1 MPLNVRSSSTEFR
14 IRQSGHEG
22 SDPNRKL
29 NLKMFFLIHLHIE
42 NFLKSSLRF
51 QALFSCSSLK
61 SAVDIVSCEYFL
73 FSTFILFTV
82 ITLKKLQKYL
92 VTFLVLITDLL
103 LHLESTWTV
112 TIPLGQMDPPDS
124 AEGDG
129 RWDCQLGRLANVMP
143 SYNKGFKYNLGKCT
157 HVVLVS
163 GPGNVM
169 EQIIMRKIKWRVWDN
184 QGIKSSKYEFMKA
197 RSCLTNLISYDQV
210 LTCLEN
216 EENTVDVV
224 CPEFSKHK
232 SYRE

>member
-1 MPLNVRSSSTEFR
+1 
-14 IRQSGHEG
+14 
-22 SDPNRKL
+22 
-29 NLKMFFLIHLHIE
+29 
-42 NFLKSSLRF
+42 
-51 QALFSCSSLK
+51 
-61 SAVDIVSCEYFL
+61 
-73 FSTFILFTV
+73 
-82 ITLKKLQKYL
+82 
-92 VTFLVLITDLL
+92 
-103 LHLESTWTV
+103 
-112 TIPLGQMDPPDS
+112 MDPPDS

-143 SYNKGFKYNLGKCT
+143 SHKKGFKYNLGKCT

-184 QGIKSSKYEFMKA
+184 QKIKSSKYEFMKA

-232 SYRE
+232 SYREWLREVGLFSPEKRMFRGDLTDLYNCLKRSCSEVETTSSSR